1 MPTQYSEEQ
10 VIQLIAELL
19 KNRRSSVY
27 ALGLK
32 SHFKEIPAKLIDQA
46 INKMK
51 LDKLITLQKDSG
63 SSLYKVKLIRQEQ
76 ENTELF

>member
-1 MPTQYSEEQ
+1 MPTQYSEEH
-10 VIQLIAELL
+10 VIQLITELL

-27 ALGLK
+27 TLGLK
-32 SHFKEIPAKLIDQA
+32 SHFKEVPAKLIDQA

-51 LDKLITLQKDSG
+51 LDKQITLQKDSG